1 MLIFK
6 YILAICLIFALNL
19 RAEVSEIQPLENNLQ
34 ETETVLLSLSQRR
47 TDLNNQANHL
57 ALEISTLKNQKDTGY
72 FQRQRLESLLKSSQE
87 LTREIEL
94 LDKDIFANNQKLQS
108 QCEQLIQKYDDQIK
122 TLITQLKSKKLDKSV
137 KKEFAFQ
144 LGVVKEKRE
153 LVQARIELGIQEIV
167 ELNQMALETDENPR
181 QMREKA
187 EWLLDQEKKLRK
199 NAKELERIAKNLKDE
214 IEIREKMVELEQDL
228 TIFSHRDEPIKV
240 GSASQTSNTDKRT
253 GSPETVFG
261 DFQNDDLISMQN
273 TAARNNAYLQLP
285 VTSKS
290 SIRPLF
296 PNLSIQ
302 RDATELSVQDIQTYI
317 ANLEKRKQL
326 LLSTADSLK
335 SRSEQLSKKAGS
347 TQEK

>member
-6 YILAICLIFALNL
+6 YIIAIALILVLNL
-19 RAEVSEIQPLENNLQ
+19 RADAVEIQPLENELQ
-34 ETETVLLSLSQRR
+34 ATELVLQSLSQRR
-47 TDLNNQANHL
+47 TDLTNQANQL
-57 ALEISTLKNQKDTGY
+57 AIEISTLKSQKDTGY
-72 FQRQRLESLLKSSQE
+72 FQRQRLENLLKTSQE

-94 LDKDIFANNQKLQS
+94 LDKDLFFQNQKLQL
-108 QCEQLIQKYDDQIK
+108 QCEQLIEKYSEQIK
-122 TLITQLKSKKLDKSV
+122 TLITQLKNKKLEKSA
-137 KKEFAFQ
+137 KKELAFQ

-153 LVQARIELGIQEIV
+153 LVQARIELGIQEII
-167 ELNQMALETDENPR
+167 ELNQLVLETDENPR

-199 NAKELERIAKNLKDE
+199 NATEIERIVKNLKDE

-240 GSASQTSNTDKRT
+240 GALSRTSNTDKRT
-253 GSPETVFG
+253 GNPETVFG
-261 DFQNDDLISMQN
+261 DFQNDDLITMQN
-273 TAARNNAYLQLP
+273 NAARNNAYLQLP

-302 RDATELSVQDIQTYI
+302 RDATELSAQDIQTYI

-326 LLSTADSLK
+326 LLSIAENLK

-347 TQEK
+347 TLEK